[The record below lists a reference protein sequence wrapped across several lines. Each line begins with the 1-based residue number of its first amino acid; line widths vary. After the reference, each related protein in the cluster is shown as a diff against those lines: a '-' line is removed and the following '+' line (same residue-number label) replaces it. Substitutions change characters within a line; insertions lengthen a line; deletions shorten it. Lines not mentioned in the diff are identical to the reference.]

1 MSLPKTSKFYRN
13 DDVDKLVADLYLDEA
28 SPLDLTIERYE

>member
-13 DDVDKLVADLYLDEA
+13 DNVDKLIADLYLDEA
-28 SPLDLTIERYE
+28 SPLDLNWRYE